1 MTDEQ
6 DHITAVLRECERRL
20 RLLASQGRLTD
31 GALAAFVELSATVQ
45 RETDR
50 RRGEE
55 RRAAP
60 RVTGDRRSI
69 SDDVVRSV
77 HDDSTAIG

>member
-6 DHITAVLRECERRL
+6 DQITAVLRECEGRL
-20 RLLASQGRLTD
+20 RLLASQGRLTA

-50 RRGEE
+50 RQADD
-55 RRAAP
+55 RRAVA
-60 RVTGDRRSI
+60 RLTGDRRSV
-69 SDDVVRSV
+69 SDDAVRVVKASPA
-77 HDDSTAIG
+77 TI